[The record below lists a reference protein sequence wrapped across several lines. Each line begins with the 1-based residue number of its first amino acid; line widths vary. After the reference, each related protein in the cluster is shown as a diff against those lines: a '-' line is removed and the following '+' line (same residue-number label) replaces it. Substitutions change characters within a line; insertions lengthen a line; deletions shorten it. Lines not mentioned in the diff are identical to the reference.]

1 MATTK
6 RAKGPTLPRDD
17 RPPRAVTRD
26 LFLVWRAPR
35 VGVCNPQRLT
45 NPVWSWLALR
55 RELNAYMANRHFEGP
70 SSMTVGPCWCG
81 NRFGQS
87 HTALPDGRTLS
98 IGGEHEDH
106 YDPDF
111 YIYNDVFLATP
122 SGEVEIYGY
131 PYEVFP
137 PTDFHTAT
145 LVDDRVV
152 ILGCLGHPRQRR
164 PGVTPSYA
172 LDLRTLAIAP
182 LVTTGTNPG
191 WIFRHSAELSDD
203 RRSITVRGG
212 ERVESAEQ
220 IVENIDDW
228 SLDLESL
235 AWTRLTDRA
244 WPLWELVRADG
255 QRNHLMT
262 MRWMSWHAAM
272 RSDFDREQIAT
283 HTAEIGW
290 MPDLALYA
298 ERFSP
303 PMEHRTVQED
313 EDAPV
318 GTSRITVDGVTVRYV
333 EGFSEVRVTVEGA
346 LSPEVIR
353 ELVEDARRKLETLER
368 TPYVARQIR

>member
-6 RAKGPTLPRDD
+6 RAKGPALPRDD

-35 VGVCNPQRLT
+35 VGVSNPQRLT
-45 NPVWSWLALR
+45 NPVWSWLSQR
-55 RELNAYMANRHFEGP
+55 RELNAYMANLHFGGP

-81 NRFGQS
+81 SRFGQS
-87 HTALPDGRTLS
+87 TTALPDGRTLL
-98 IGGEHEDH
+98 IAGEHEDH

-111 YIYNDVFLATP
+111 YIYNDVILTTP

-137 PTDFHTAT
+137 PTDFHSAT

-152 ILGCLGHPRQRR
+152 IVGCLGHPRQRR
-164 PGVTPSYA
+164 PGVTPSFA
-172 LDLRTLAIAP
+172 LDTRTLAITP
-182 LVTTGTNPG
+182 LVTTGANPG
-191 WIFRHSAELSDD
+191 WIFRHTAELSDD

-228 SLDLESL
+228 SLDLASL

-255 QRNHLMT
+255 KRNHLMT

-272 RSDFDREQIAT
+272 RSDFDRTQLAT
-283 HTAEIGW
+283 HEAEIGW
-290 MPDLALYA
+290 IPDFDLYA
-298 ERFSP
+298 RRYAP
-303 PMEHRTVQED
+303 PVEHRPVEED

-318 GTSRITVDGVTVRYV
+318 GTSRITLDGVTVRYV
-333 EGFSEVRVTVEGA
+333 EGFSEVRITVEGA
-346 LSPEVIR
+346 LPPEIIR
-353 ELVEDARRKLETLER
+353 ELVEDARGKLETLER
-368 TPYVARQIR
+368 TPYVARQLR

>member
-6 RAKGPTLPRDD
+6 LAKKPSLPRAD

-35 VGVCNPQRLT
+35 VGVNNPQRLT
-45 NPVWSWLALR
+45 NPVWSWLAGR
-55 RELNAYMANRHFEGP
+55 RELNAYMANLHFDGP
-70 SSMTVGPCWCG
+70 SSMRVGPCWCG
-81 NRFGQS
+81 SRFGQS
-87 HTALPDGRTLS
+87 TTALPDGRSLS

-111 YIYNDVFLATP
+111 YIYNDVILTAP

-152 ILGCLGHPRQRR
+152 IVGCLGHPRQRR
-164 PGVTPSYA
+164 PGVTPSFA
-172 LDLRTLAIAP
+172 LDTRTLAIAP
-182 LVTTGTNPG
+182 LLTTGENPG
-191 WIFRHSAELSDD
+191 WIFRHSVELSAD

-228 SLDLESL
+228 SLDLASL

-244 WPLWELVRADG
+244 WPLWELTRVDG
-255 QRNHLMT
+255 ARNHLLT
-262 MRWMSWHAAM
+262 MRWASYHAAM

-290 MPDLALYA
+290 VPDFAVYALRYA
-298 ERFSP
+298 P
-303 PMEHRTVQED
+303 PMEHRAVEAD

-318 GTSRITVDGVTVRYV
+318 GTSRITLDGVTVRYV
-333 EGFSEVRVTVEGA
+333 EGYREVRITVEGA
-346 LSPEVIR
+346 LPPETIQT
-353 ELVEDARRKLETLER
+353 LVEDARRKLETLER
-368 TPYVARQIR
+368 TAYAARQIR